1 MESPDF
7 LGLFISEAREHI
19 EGQAALLARAR
30 ASALEREEIH
40 DLFRHAHSIKGMAAA
55 MSFPPMSALAHA
67 MEDLLHLWR
76 DGAVTPTPE
85 TLELLTRASDRLSAQ
100 VDAIAAH
107 SDLPGGEEIERQ
119 IRALCPDPMGDAP
132 VASTAWPGGA
142 GSPESRA
149 GGRGESAAGQG
160 QAGANPMPTPDD
172 PRPRLL
178 VDIAIRPGAPLPG
191 ARAVVILKR
200 LEEHGRVLEISPSLH
215 VLATGHFSGRLRVVL
230 ASSVA
235 PDRLGSIAG
244 DLPDVAAC
252 HVAPAASP
260 DDATAEDDRRLM
272 QRRAPPDRRASEAG
286 VPGRAN
292 EEGRGAGPEST
303 GEGVGRAEAIS
314 TIRVATERMDHLLD
328 GIGELILDRERLKRA
343 LAPEP
348 GSREAEILEGF
359 GRTVDALR
367 DEVMT
372 MRLLPFSSIVP
383 RLERAVRDLAGR
395 LGKDVD
401 LDVRGTEVS
410 LDRSTLE
417 EMIDPLQHILRNS
430 IDHGLEAVEERRTV
444 GKPARGRIEIELSR
458 RDERVCLAVSDDGR
472 GMDPQALRRVAVERR
487 MLSRESAMRLSDEEA
502 LMLVTIPGFSTA
514 TRTTDISGRGVGMD
528 VVRMRVQKLGG
539 HLIIRSQVGVGTRL
553 EMDLPPTVTV
563 TRAFLCRAAGGI
575 FAVPVSAV
583 QATFQVRRDSVQASQ
598 GERVLRRGD
607 DLVTVLPLGGILSGD
622 RAAPF
627 PDTFPALVYHVGH
640 RAYALGVDEILG
652 EEPIVVKPLRH
663 PLELLPQY
671 AGAAIL
677 NDGQIALIV
686 DPVNLTRT
694 ARQA

>member
-1 MESPDF
+1 VETADF
-7 LGLFISEAREHI
+7 LDLFISEAREHI
-19 EGQAALLARAR
+19 EGQGALLARAR
-30 ASALEREEIH
+30 TSSLAREEIN

-55 MSFPPMSALAHA
+55 MGFSPMSALAHA

-76 DGAVTPTPE
+76 DQALTPTPE
-85 TLELLTRASDRLSAQ
+85 ALDLLTRASDRLSAQ
-100 VDAIAAH
+100 VDAAEAQA
-107 SDLPGGEEIERQ
+107 DLPGGGEIERQ
-119 IRALCPDPMGDAP
+119 IRSLCPSPGDAP
-132 VASTAWPGGA
+132 RAALPPGAGGGEGSREAPAPGGGEPP
-142 GSPESRA
+142 GSPGEDAGEPVPAPDRA
-149 GGRGESAAGQG
+149 
-160 QAGANPMPTPDD
+160 
-172 PRPRLL
+172 RPRLL

-191 ARAVVILKR
+191 ARAMVILKR
-200 LEEHGRVLEISPSLH
+200 LEGHGRVLEIAPSPQ
-215 VLATGHFSGRLRVVL
+215 VLATGNFNGRLRVVL
-230 ASSVA
+230 ASNVA
-235 PDRLGSIAG
+235 ADRLAAIGG
-244 DLPDVAAC
+244 GLPDVAAC
-252 HVAPAASP
+252 HVTPAAP
-260 DDATAEDDRRLM
+260 RDEADVEDGRRLA
-272 QRRAPPDRRASEAG
+272 QRRSLPDRREGEGPGSAE
-286 VPGRAN
+286 GRAAGTA
-292 EEGRGAGPEST
+292 ETAVEGA
-303 GEGVGRAEAIS
+303 GRAEAIS

-343 LAPEP
+343 LDPAP
-348 GSREAEILEGF
+348 GSPEAEILEGL

-383 RLERAVRDLAGR
+383 RLERAVRELAAR
-395 LGKDVD
+395 LGKDVE
-401 LDVRGTEVS
+401 LEVRGTDVS

-430 IDHGLEAVEERRTV
+430 IDHALEPAEERRAA
-444 GKPARGRIEIELSR
+444 GKPARGRIEIELAR

-472 GMDPQALRRVAVERR
+472 GMDPQSLRRVAVERR
-487 MLSRESAMRLSDEEA
+487 FLSREAAMRLSDEEA

-514 TRTTDISGRGVGMD
+514 ARTTDISGRGVGMD

-563 TRAFLCRAAGGI
+563 TRAFLCRAGGGI

-583 QATFQVRRDSVQASQ
+583 RATFEVHRDSMQASQ

-622 RAAPF
+622 RAAQF
-627 PDTFPALVYHVGH
+627 PDAFPALVYQVGH
-640 RAYALGVDEILG
+640 RTYALGVDEILG

-694 ARQA
+694 SRQT

>member
-1 MESPDF
+1 MDSAEF
-7 LGLFISEAREHI
+7 LELFISEAREHI

-30 ASALEREEIH
+30 TSALAREELN

-55 MSFPPMSALAHA
+55 LGFSPMSALAHA

-76 DGAVTPTPE
+76 DGALTPTPE
-85 TLELLTRASDRLSAQ
+85 GLELLAQASDRLSAQ
-100 VDAIAAH
+100 VDAVAAH
-107 SDLPGGEEIERQ
+107 ATLPGGEEIERR
-119 IRALCPDPMGDAP
+119 IRSLCPVPKAP
-132 VASTAWPGGA
+132 ATAAP
-142 GSPESRA
+142 
-149 GGRGESAAGQG
+149 SAA
-160 QAGANPMPTPDD
+160 QAGPEPPGPADEA
-172 PRPRLL
+172 RPRLL
-178 VDIAIRPGAPLPG
+178 VDIALRPGAPLPG
-191 ARAVVILKR
+191 ARAMVILKR
-200 LEEHGRVLEISPSLH
+200 MEEHGRVLEITPSPQ
-215 VLATGHFSGRLRVVL
+215 VLATGNFNGRLRVVL
-230 ASSVA
+230 ASHIA
-235 PDRLGSIAG
+235 ADRLSAIGG
-244 DLPDVAAC
+244 DLPDVASC
-252 HVAPAASP
+252 HVTPVAA
-260 DDATAEDDRRLM
+260 DEGGADADRR
-272 QRRAPPDRRASEAG
+272 QARRRKFPDRREGESPKTDE
-286 VPGRAN
+286 GRA
-292 EEGRGAGPEST
+292 ASDSA
-303 GEGVGRAEAIS
+303 GEGAGRAEAIS

-328 GIGELILDRERLKRA
+328 GIGELILERERLKRA
-343 LAPEP
+343 LEP
-348 GSREAEILEGF
+348 AAGSQEAEILEGL

-383 RLERAVRDLAGR
+383 RLERAVRELAAR
-395 LGKDVD
+395 LGKDVG
-401 LDVRGTEVS
+401 LEVRGADVS

-417 EMIDPLQHILRNS
+417 EMIDPLQHILRNA
-430 IDHGLEAVEERRTV
+430 IDHALEAAEDRRAA

-487 MLSRESAMRLSDEEA
+487 FLSREASMRLSDEEA

-539 HLIIRSQVGVGTRL
+539 HLIIRSQVGAGTRL
-553 EMDLPPTVTV
+553 EMDLPPTVSV

-575 FAVPVSAV
+575 FAVPVSVV
-583 QATFQVRRDSVQASQ
+583 QATFEVRRDGIQTSQ
-598 GERVLRRGD
+598 GERVLRRGG

-627 PDTFPALVYHVGH
+627 PDAFPALLYPVG
-640 RAYALGVDEILG
+640 RRSYALGVDEILG
-652 EEPIVVKPLRH
+652 EEPILVKPLRH

-694 ARQA
+694 SRPS